1 MTVQV
6 VTDSGADIPEQL
18 ATDLG
23 IVVVPLTVSFGDES
37 YKDGVELSADQF
49 YQRLLQGNMMPITS
63 QPSVGS
69 FVEAYKNLEGSSN
82 QILSIHLSSKLS
94 GTLNSAIQAGGME
107 DLGESIQ
114 FIDSMQA
121 SMGLGFSVIAA
132 AEAAKGGASLAEAAF
147 VARSVLDRTR
157 LFILFD
163 TLEYLQRGGRIGR
176 ASALLGSVLQ
186 IKPILTLED
195 GEIATKLKIRT
206 FQKGMQRLQQLT
218 EECGNLEK
226 AAILYTTDPSAARN
240 LADRLNNRFVGDS
253 DPLIVR
259 ISPAVGAHG
268 GPGVIGVVCVIT
280 ET

>member
-195 GEIATKLKIRT
+195 GEIATKLRIRT